1 MGMEELFELEA
12 PVSAPRSSVPFRGRL
27 FAFVLQT
34 GRLLFFTWHRRPRC
48 ICHIPLLIFFTPAS
62 HWLGCISRGTRAP
75 YRSYDPRRNSAEP
88 PRGTLAKLGRPRP
101 HGPRPV
107 VVACGVR
114 LEFGE
119 IIFFYQKKIE
129 PETTSRHRPGAPP
142 RTARA
147 HRSAIAARR
156 SSIADRRSAVGLG
169 GKETAGRSTPARPVL
184 KLQKTRISR
193 IKQPRRAIRL

>member
-1 MGMEELFELEA
+1 MEDLFELEA

-48 ICHIPLLIFFTPAS
+48 ICHIPLLIFFSPAS

-75 YRSYDPRRNSAEP
+75 YRSYGPRRNSAEP
-88 PRGTLAKLGRPRP
+88 PRGTLAKLGHPPRP

-107 VVACGVR
+107 ACVWNSVKWY
-114 LEFGE
+114 
-119 IIFFYQKKIE
+119 FYQKKIE
-129 PETTSRHRPGAPP
+129 SQTTSRHRPGAPP

-147 HRSAIAARR
+147 HRSAIVARR

-169 GKETAGRSTPARPVL
+169 LVRSFGRGQGWLRHVVVCACVYT
-184 KLQKTRISR
+184 T
-193 IKQPRRAIRL
+193 

>member
-1 MGMEELFELEA
+1 MAMGMEDLFELEA

-101 HGPRPV
+101 HGPRPLTILPPREE
-107 VVACGVR
+107 ACR
-114 LEFGE
+114 QLQLF
-119 IIFFYQKKIE
+119 
-129 PETTSRHRPGAPP
+129 TCRHRPKRPCLDQSTDLTVGGPVNNYRVVVGKSLSWREWEVGWALM
-142 RTARA
+142 
-147 HRSAIAARR
+147 AI
-156 SSIADRRSAVGLG
+156 
-169 GKETAGRSTPARPVL
+169 
-184 KLQKTRISR
+184 
-193 IKQPRRAIRL
+193 

>member
-1 MGMEELFELEA
+1 MEDLFELEA

-48 ICHIPLLIFFTPAS
+48 ICHIPLLIFFSPAS

-75 YRSYDPRRNSAEP
+75 YRSYGPRRNSAEP

-107 VVACGVR
+107 VPCGVR

-119 IIFFYQKKIE
+119 MVLLPEKKR
-129 PETTSRHRPGAPP
+129 TTNHKPAPP
-142 RTARA
+142 RCTAPDSPRA
-147 HRSAIAARR
+147 PVG
-156 SSIADRRSAVGLG
+156 DRRSPLVDRRSPIGRRPWRERNRREVDPGEAGF
-169 GKETAGRSTPARPVL
+169 ETTENAHFAHQTV
-184 KLQKTRISR
+184 T
-193 IKQPRRAIRL
+193 